1 MHKGTW
7 VTVVVCGL
15 LGGCTDLAFLFRPT
29 PPITL
34 SAGEPEVETTKRLHE
49 RPARRLP
56 PQKVAQPSQPSQPAL
71 AETSPSATRV
81 DPLTTG
87 ATEASPEGRAAAK
100 MRADNEWIARRER
113 EAKRATSGIC
123 TGC

>member
-1 MHKGTW
+1 MSVRRHHTSGRRSMHKGIW

-34 SAGEPEVETTKRLHE
+34 SAGEPEVEITERPQE

-56 PQKVAQPSQPSQPAL
+56 PRKVAQPSQPAL
-71 AETSPSATRV
+71 AGTPPSATRA
-81 DPLTTG
+81 DSLTTG
-87 ATEASPEGRAAAK
+87 ATESSSGESAVAAR
-100 MRADNEWIARRER
+100 MRAD
-113 EAKRATSGIC
+113 
-123 TGC
+123 